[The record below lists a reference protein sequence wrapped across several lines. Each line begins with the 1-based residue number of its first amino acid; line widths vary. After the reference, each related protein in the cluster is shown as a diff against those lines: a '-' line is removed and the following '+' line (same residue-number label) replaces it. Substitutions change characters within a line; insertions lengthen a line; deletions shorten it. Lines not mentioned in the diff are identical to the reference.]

1 MPTNTNITDVAID
14 IDLSA
19 IAAAADPAEEEDIE
33 AIDGARARQGRFMWK
48 VRLDLKWGYRC
59 SIVYSC
65 VVTGEKEF
73 RVVGK
78 LLVIFTLSI

>member
-1 MPTNTNITDVAID
+1 MNVTI
-14 IDLSA
+14 
-19 IAAAADPAEEEDIE
+19 IAMSHHQLNVSLQHSSFIH
-33 AIDGARARQGRFMWK
+33 FMWK

-78 LLVIFTLSI
+78 QLSSVLFTLSI